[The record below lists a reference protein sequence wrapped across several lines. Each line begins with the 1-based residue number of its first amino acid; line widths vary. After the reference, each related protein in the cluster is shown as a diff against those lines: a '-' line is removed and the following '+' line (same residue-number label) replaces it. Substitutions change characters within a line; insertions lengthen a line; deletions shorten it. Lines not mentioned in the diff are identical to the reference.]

1 MSNNTTTPLLSPLED
16 RHELA
21 LNVTLRTAI
30 VVLNTTMLPLGV
42 SLEYFL
48 IMRLLKKPKKR
59 LWDVLTLALES
70 VNCLVG
76 LMVIVK
82 LVRIFTNFFES
93 WHPLCL
99 ATQLTGNGINVFQFM
114 HFVQKVKLT

>member
-1 MSNNTTTPLLSPLED
+1 MSNNTTTPLLPPLEE
-16 RHELA
+16 RHEFA
-21 LNVTLRTAI
+21 LNVTLRTAF
-30 VVLNTTMLPLGV
+30 VVLNTTTLPLGV

-99 ATQLTGNGINVFQFM
+99 ATQLTGI
-114 HFVQKVKLT
+114 

>member
-1 MSNNTTTPLLSPLED
+1 MFNNTTTASPPPPLED
-16 RHELA
+16 RHEFA
-21 LNVTLRTAI
+21 LNVALRTAF
-30 VVLNTTMLPLGV
+30 VALNSTTLPLGV

-48 IMRLLKKPKKR
+48 IMRLLKKPRKR

-70 VNCLVG
+70 VNCLIG

-82 LVRIFTNFFES
+82 LVRILTNVFKS

-99 ATQLTGNGINVFQFM
+99 ATELTGNQCFPM
-114 HFVQKVKLT
+114 HFV